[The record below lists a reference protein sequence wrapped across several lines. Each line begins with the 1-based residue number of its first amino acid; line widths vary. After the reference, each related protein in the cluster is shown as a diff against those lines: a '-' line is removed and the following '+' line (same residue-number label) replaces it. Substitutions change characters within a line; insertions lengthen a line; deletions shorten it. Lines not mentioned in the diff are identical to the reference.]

1 MQKKPKVVS
10 FHYTLRNTAG
20 ETLDSSTQHGP
31 LTFMEGVGQII
42 PGLESKLLLMLE
54 GQKATV
60 KVAARDAYG
69 ERDPG
74 MVVQVPREKI
84 PGSEKV
90 KVGDQFR
97 AGPSED
103 QTSIFT
109 VVKLTDSEIH
119 MDGNHPLAGQELE
132 FDVEI
137 TTVRD
142 ATDEELAHGHAHGP
156 GGHHHH

>member
-20 ETLDSSTQHGP
+20 EVLDSSMQQGP

-42 PGLESKLLLMLE
+42 PGLESKLLLMID

-60 KVAARDAYG
+60 KVAAIDAYG
-69 ERDPG
+69 EKDPG
-74 MVVQVPREKI
+74 MLVQVPKEKI

-90 KVGDQFR
+90 KAGDQFR

-103 QTSIFT
+103 HTSIFT
-109 VVKLTDSEIH
+109 VIKVTDTEIH
-119 MDGNHPLAGQELE
+119 MDGNHPLAGQDLE

-137 TTVRD
+137 TKVRD
-142 ATDEELAHGHAHGP
+142 ASDEELAHGHVHGP
-156 GGHHHH
+156 GGHHH